1 MGLSSVQPMNHASS
15 PRIVKLTGVYDANGT
30 LAGELAY
37 WMGARLGSR
46 HCALCE
52 ITHGLVRTKSEWREV
67 RESLPVEFTAV
78 HLDERDPAV
87 AEASRGKEPCVV
99 AVRDDGSAEV
109 VIDRTELERCE
120 GDPLTFAVLLE
131 RVSR

>member
-1 MGLSSVQPMNHASS
+1 MDHASS
-15 PRIVKLTGVYDANGT
+15 PRIVKLTGIYDANGS
-30 LAGELAY
+30 LAGELSY
-37 WMGARLGSR
+37 WMGARLGVR

-52 ITHGLVRTKSEWREV
+52 ITHGLVRAKPEWLELR
-67 RESLPVEFTAV
+67 RNLPVEFTAV

-87 AEASRGKEPCVV
+87 AEASRGREPCVV

>member
-1 MGLSSVQPMNHASS
+1 MDSQSS
-15 PRIVKLTGVYDANGT
+15 PRIVKLTGVYDANGS

-37 WMGARLGSR
+37 WMGARLGKR

-52 ITHGLVRTKSEWREV
+52 ITHGLVRTKPEWREA
-67 RESLPVEFTAV
+67 RDGLPVEFTAV

-99 AVRDDGSAEV
+99 AVRDDGSADV
-109 VIDRTELERCE
+109 VIGKAELEDCD
-120 GDPLTFAVLLE
+120 GDPMAFAALLE
-131 RVSR
+131 RVSA